1 MYQEYDWNEKHKSY
15 ILSSFYWGYI
25 LTLCPGSFLC
35 RRYGAKVVL
44 FVACF
49 GTAAFSLMTP
59 WCISWGGWQVF
70 CAIRILQGLFQGVIF
85 PCVTEHLA
93 MWSPPEERN
102 RLGAFSY
109 TGTDCGTVLAM
120 FISGMIAKGAM
131 GWPGIS
137 YVSGSLCAAW
147 CFLWLIF
154 ASNNATESRFI
165 GESECKYI
173 ESSLQHNEDFHE
185 RTIPIPWK
193 AIWTSV
199 PFLALLVTRC
209 SETYGL
215 STLQAEIPSYMNG
228 VLNMD
233 IQSNAVF
240 SSLPFL
246 AMWLLSYVYL
256 IAADLLLKKKI
267 LSLTSV
273 RKLFNTMSFWIPAAA
288 LIGIGFLNED
298 HKKLAI
304 ILMTVSVGVNSGA
317 TIGSSLNTI
326 DLSPNH
332 AGILIGL
339 SNTVANVIP
348 ILTPLIAGE
357 IVTDKVSHPPITEKP
372 EISEPQVNNNFLIS
386 RHSTIAANGR
396 SSLDWRPLY
405 SFLAMWSLSYGARP
419 RHSPGMPTTT
429 CSPRMRSP
437 PKKSPPRPMPRS
449 PHPSIPFWS
458 SKSPGQSGTRQRPSS
473 DFLICGGSGRRHLNN

>member
-1 MYQEYDWNEKHKSY
+1 MLTWLLPLSFSQEYDWNEKHKSY

-49 GTAAFSLMTP
+49 GTAVFSLMTP
-59 WCISWGGWQVF
+59 WCITWGGWQVF
-70 CAIRILQGLFQGVIF
+70 CAIRIVQGLFQGVIF

-154 ASNNATESRFI
+154 AANNATESRFI
-165 GESECKYI
+165 GEEECKYI
-173 ESSLQHNEDFHE
+173 ESSLEHNEDFHE
-185 RTIPIPWK
+185 RSIPIPWR

-199 PFLALLVTRC
+199 PFLALLVARC

-256 IAADLLLKKKI
+256 IAADVLLKKKF

-273 RKLFNTMSFWIPAAA
+273 RKLFNTLSFWIPAGC
-288 LIGIGFLNED
+288 LIGIGFLSED

-317 TIGSSLNTI
+317 TIGSSLNSI

-348 ILTPLIAGE
+348 ILTPLIAGV
-357 IVTDKVSHPPITEKP
+357 IVADKVSHVWSKIKGNSGPKFPAKDKPNQCFPI
-372 EISEPQVNNNFLIS
+372 FLLAAQSRTMAGCLRTGS
-386 RHSTIAANGR
+386 RHFLCGQRGLPHLGHCQGAALGCGR
-396 SSLDWRPLY
+396 LPE
-405 SFLAMWSLSYGARP
+405 A
-419 RHSPGMPTTT
+419 PG
-429 CSPRMRSP
+429 CRV
-437 PKKSPPRPMPRS
+437 
-449 PHPSIPFWS
+449 
-458 SKSPGQSGTRQRPSS
+458 RQREESKREDNGDS
-473 DFLICGGSGRRHLNN
+473 TAH